1 MKSRLYPYY
10 LPIPARIEWERDKC
24 MEMIWNVDKR

>member
-1 MKSRLYPYY
+1 MKCRYKPERKEK
-10 LPIPARIEWERDKC
+10 IMIEWERDKF